1 MTHNRKSKDY
11 LFVKTKTNDKVSLLH
26 ESILW
31 QYEMN
36 TKNYECSHL
45 EIQTVFGPFWT
56 TQLNDLFLHD
66 VQYNRFGFLLWKN
79 VVRIRFFLWYESG
92 FQIIWMGFLKSRIVS
107 AQSWPNDSRNLGV
120 FLKRKKSQ
128 RMTVEWWTMEIAL
141 SIVYL
146 SVSRYLSI
154 FGYCSQS
161 GLEALWCLRPHILK
175 KSNYVCYL
183 NFALKINR
191 LQQRNFCEFLEL
203 QCGFH
208 FPPKQLLFRF
218 KTIRN
223 AKVNVASW
231 NI

>member
-66 VQYNRFGFLLWKN
+66 VLYNRFGFLLWKN
-79 VVRIRFFLWYESG
+79 VVRIRFFLWHESG

-107 AQSWPNDSRNLGV
+107 AQSWPNDSRNLE
-120 FLKRKKSQ
+120 FLRERKAKERRLSGEQWKSLYQ
-128 RMTVEWWTMEIAL
+128 SCT
-141 SIVYL
+141 YL
-146 SVSRYLSI
+146 SRYLSI

-161 GLEALWCLRPHILK
+161 GLEALWWLRPHKLK

-183 NFALKINR
+183 DFALKINR
-191 LQQRNFCEFLEL
+191 LQWRHFANF
-203 QCGFH
+203 
-208 FPPKQLLFRF
+208 
-218 KTIRN
+218 
-223 AKVNVASW
+223 
-231 NI
+231 

>member
-1 MTHNRKSKDY
+1 MCWTISLPTSKQNFFKFPHRSIHPEKIYMTHNRKSKDY

-107 AQSWPNDSRNLGV
+107 AQSWPNDSRNLG
-120 FLKRKKSQ
+120 FLRERKAK
-128 RMTVEWWTMEIAL
+128 EW
-141 SIVYL
+141 
-146 SVSRYLSI
+146 R
-154 FGYCSQS
+154 
-161 GLEALWCLRPHILK
+161 LRGEQWK
-175 KSNYVCYL
+175 
-183 NFALKINR
+183 
-191 LQQRNFCEFLEL
+191 
-203 QCGFH
+203 
-208 FPPKQLLFRF
+208 
-218 KTIRN
+218 
-223 AKVNVASW
+223 
-231 NI
+231 